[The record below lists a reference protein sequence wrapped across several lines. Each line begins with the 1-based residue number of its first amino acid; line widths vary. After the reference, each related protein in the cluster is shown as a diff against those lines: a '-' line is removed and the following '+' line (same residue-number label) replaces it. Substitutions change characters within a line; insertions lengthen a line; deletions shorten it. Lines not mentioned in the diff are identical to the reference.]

1 MKIDPSLQTH
11 VEIVFRLLNQTAAA
25 RAFPKEGTLSSKL
38 TKRVP
43 GKDESSSTVDVG
55 PSISKLFA
63 TASVDMWLRAV
74 HSFLT
79 SISLTSTS
87 HIWASVVGYYSSHY
101 TVRALAHLLGYFQL
115 YTVKKIVKLRFEN
128 GQYIC
133 DYMKKK
139 RGDREHKAYWRLVKR
154 NQLFISDQL
163 FTENV
168 RVGNVLSD
176 AAHRERA
183 NYIDHLGSFPTFRPL
198 DETEVKDRI
207 ERISGIEF
215 SVPPIPDVDKYPD
228 IDTVQIIAYH
238 RLVRYRDLVDN
249 ILGGKNRFWSVY
261 RTPTWAQDYMD
272 YQLTEQ
278 ANLRSQFT

>member
-1 MKIDPSLQTH
+1 MKQ
-11 VEIVFRLLNQTAAA
+11 
-25 RAFPKEGTLSSKL
+25 
-38 TKRVP
+38 
-43 GKDESSSTVDVG
+43 
-55 PSISKLFA
+55 
-63 TASVDMWLRAV
+63 
-74 HSFLT
+74 
-79 SISLTSTS
+79 
-87 HIWASVVGYYSSHY
+87 
-101 TVRALAHLLGYFQL
+101 
-115 YTVKKIVKLRFEN
+115 
-128 GQYIC
+128 
-133 DYMKKK
+133 
-139 RGDREHKAYWRLVKR
+139 

-228 IDTVQIIAYH
+228 IDSVQIIAYH

-261 RTPTWAQDYMD
+261 RTPMWAQDYMD

-278 ANLRSQFT
+278 ASLRRRSQFT